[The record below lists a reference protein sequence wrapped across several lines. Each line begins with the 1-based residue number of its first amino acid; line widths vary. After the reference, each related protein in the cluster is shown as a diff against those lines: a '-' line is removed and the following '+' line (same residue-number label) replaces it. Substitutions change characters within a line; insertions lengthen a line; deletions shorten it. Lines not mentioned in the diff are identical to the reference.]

1 MRSERE
7 KEYILHRGMS
17 VVADYFRNRVMD
29 AFQQGKVAV
38 LVKTFVEGLYFIPCD
53 EWGYPQVTQ
62 LKFVE
67 FPPLT
72 AWGMTKDGEVPTQNI
87 SVTEYTIWVKRPLV
101 LCDVPDFEVW
111 NRRPQV
117 FLWEA
122 EIMDT
127 KKIPIEKLNVQE
139 LMLLAQTAIKNR
151 EGIILNVAMD
161 NKPIK

>member
-7 KEYILHRGMS
+7 KEYIFHRGMS
-17 VVADYFRNRVMD
+17 VVADYFRNKVMD
-29 AFQQGKVAV
+29 AFSEGKVAV
-38 LVKTFVEGLYFIPCD
+38 LVKTFIEGLYYIPCD
-53 EWGYPQVTQ
+53 EWGYPKINQ

-67 FPPLT
+67 FPPLSAYMMAQDST
-72 AWGMTKDGEVPTQNI
+72 IMPSNI
-87 SVTEYTIWVKRPLV
+87 TITEYTIWVKRPLV
-101 LCDVPDFEVW
+101 LCDVPDFDVW

-161 NKPIK
+161 NKLIK